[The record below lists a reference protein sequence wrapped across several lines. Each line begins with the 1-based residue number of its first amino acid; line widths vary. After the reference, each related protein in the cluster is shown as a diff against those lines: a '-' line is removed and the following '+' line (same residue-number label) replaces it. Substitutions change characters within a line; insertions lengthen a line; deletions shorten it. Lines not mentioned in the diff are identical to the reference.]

1 LSSLIHPINMSMND
15 TITWAGGDG
24 FAKRILSPDTK
35 EFLSELTDNDF
46 EPNRNVD
53 AIFYDHLK
61 NRQTKTIDL
70 LYSGGLDSEIVL
82 MSCIRN
88 KIPVNAI
95 TLIVKVKGAILNVVD
110 LYYSEKFCREN
121 NIKQHF
127 FHLDAEDIFHNDAYL
142 DYLLPY
148 HITEPHLASHFWL
161 LERCHNFPVIGGDWP
176 WVHAHKEHKVL
187 SPTRIDFCGYE
198 RYMDDKGITGIGNMI
213 GHSLESCCYFIQKHI
228 NSYEIGNDKF
238 HTVPFLK
245 HKMYD
250 TTEPRIKSYGWETCP
265 EQLLNLKNYRIKLL
279 SKIGLIKNK
288 IKWGNKIGDILQTNT
303 NENSSFT

>member
-1 LSSLIHPINMSMND
+1 MTQNISWSAGLND
-15 TITWAGGDG
+15 YM
-24 FAKRILSPDTK
+24 KRTLVLGDTK
-35 EFLSELTDNDF
+35 EFTTELTDNDF
-46 EPNRNVD
+46 EPNRDID

-61 NRQTKTIDL
+61 DRQTKTVDL
-70 LYSGGLDSEIVL
+70 LYSGGLDSELVL

-142 DYLLPY
+142 DYLVPY
-148 HITEPHLASHFWL
+148 QIAEPHLASHFWL
-161 LERCHNFPVIGGDWP
+161 LERCQNFPVIGGDWP
-176 WVHAHKEHKVL
+176 WVHAHKQDKVI

-198 RYMDDKGITGIGNMI
+198 RYMHDKQITGIGNMI
-213 GHSLESCCYFIQKHI
+213 GHSLESSCYFMQKHI
-228 NSYEIGNDKF
+228 EHYRPGQDGF

-245 HKMYD
+245 YKMYQ
-250 TTEPRIKSYGWETCP
+250 TSEPRIKSYGWETCP
-265 EQLLNLKNYRIKLL
+265 EPLLSLKRYRTILL
-279 SKIGLIKNK
+279 SKIGYVRNK
-288 IKWGNKIGDILQTNT
+288 IKWGSKINDILQSSVSENT
-303 NENSSFT
+303 SFV